1 MARRTFLKRQKLS
14 MTHRRRAAR
23 IRHLK
28 LRKILILSR
37 HSLYFTLQQG

>member
-1 MARRTFLKRQKLS
+1 MARRTFLKRQRIS
-14 MTHRRRAAR
+14 MTHRRRVTR
-23 IRHLK
+23 LRYLK